1 MKSQVAPAAPRLRI
15 HGGAVMVK
23 LWETT
28 MEEPPCAGNS
38 SFLSGAHSFDLPS
51 SGLQGQMTVT
61 LSDTTKIIALWDLH
75 GAVGIGNYRGFLEPS
90 SLGFND

>member
-23 LWETT
+23 LWENN

-61 LSDTTKIIALWDLH
+61 LSDTPKIIALWDLPASH
-75 GAVGIGNYRGFLEPS
+75 SAGI
-90 SLGFND
+90 